1 MTFPPSPFSQVLAQW
16 DKALKDCRTV
26 RLGIL
31 CWRAS
36 LEKVLA
42 VARGSSA
49 RLEKM
54 LETAEQEQ
62 WSRSRGGAPSLSS
75 RNMKSRRDGGAG
87 MPAKHRR
94 LLLQWRRDCWGEEGP
109 AIFSARSRRER
120 VEHAEKLM
128 ELRCFGNGQRLCRL
142 LGEVEGMLTELSLA
156 FLPAR
161 ELSW

>member
-1 MTFPPSPFSQVLAQW
+1 MTLPPSPFSQVLAQG
-16 DKALKDCRTV
+16 DEALKDCRTV

-42 VARGSSA
+42 VARGNPA

-54 LETAEQEQ
+54 LENAEQEQ
-62 WSRSRGGAPSLSS
+62 RSRSRGGAPSLSS
-75 RNMKSRRDGGAG
+75 RNMKSRRDGGAR

-120 VEHAEKLM
+120 VEHAEQLM
-128 ELRCFGNGQRLCRL
+128 GLRCFGNGQRLCRL